1 MDDLMRQALR
11 RCLDV
16 NPRARARELR
26 KLVMEIGKP
35 RLHALFERSHRLA
48 DGLTTDEV
56 ARLVLLFTKLED
68 LEEPYRLGRGSAT
81 AVPNLLDE
89 LSRRDPELAQ
99 ELRIW
104 AFHTSTNPYI
114 PFGSSRHESLH
125 VESLAE
131 HEQKQARRWA
141 KHYAVNEQRHQE
153 RLRRVAERAQVHESE
168 RRLHAGRNAQREEL
182 IADLRQLD
190 DIERLARIAAINTH
204 PVAAFP
210 EAWAMVSAAK
220 QLPAETKQALCRRLQ
235 RAPKGPWRELLIAL
249 REELKPA
256 LVSSATAVAAQDQ
269 HGAGGP
275 GQTSRPA
282 PLHVVPE
289 SSNKAGK

>member
-16 NPRARARELR
+16 GKRPSEQELCL
-26 KLVMEIGKP
+26 LVMGLGT
-35 RLHALFERSHRLA
+35 RRVHALFDSIRQMTGELA
-48 DGLTTDEV
+48 ADEL
-56 ARLVLLFTKLED
+56 AKLVVLFTRLED
-68 LEEPYRLGRGSAT
+68 LQEPYRIGRGSTT
-81 AVPNLLDE
+81 AVPGLLRE
-89 LSRRDPELAQ
+89 LSRRDAQLAKELT
-99 ELRIW
+99 IW

-114 PFGSSRHESLH
+114 PFGSSRHESSH

-131 HEQKQARRWA
+131 NEQRQAQSWA
-141 KHYAVNEQRHQE
+141 EHYAVNEQRHQE

-182 IADLRQLD
+182 IAHLGELD
-190 DIERLARIAAINTH
+190 GMERLARIAAMNAR

-210 EAWAMVSAAK
+210 EAWALVPAAK

-249 REELKPA
+249 REELKPV
-256 LVSSATAVAAQDQ
+256 LVSSGTAVATQDQ
-269 HGAGGP
+269 QGTGGP
-275 GQTSRPA
+275 GQRSRPA

-289 SSNKAGK
+289 SSNKARK

>member
-1 MDDLMRQALR
+1 MNEVMQQALR

-16 NPRARARELR
+16 NTRARARELR

-35 RLHALFERSHRLA
+35 RLHALFEDSIHLA

-56 ARLVLLFTKLED
+56 ARLALLFTKLED
-68 LEEPYRLGRGSAT
+68 LEEPYRIGRGSAT
-81 AVPNLLDE
+81 AVPNLLHE

-104 AFHTSTNPYI
+104 AFYTSTNPYI

-131 HEQKQARRWA
+131 HEQKQAQRWA
-141 KHYAVNEQRHQE
+141 EHHAVNQQRHEE

-168 RRLHAGRNAQREEL
+168 RRAHAERNAQRGEL
-182 IADLRQLD
+182 IAHLRELD
-190 DIERLARIAAINTH
+190 DMERLARIAFISTH

-210 EAWAMVSAAK
+210 EAWALVPAAK

-249 REELKPA
+249 REELKLA
-256 LVSSATAVAAQDQ
+256 LVSSGTAVANQDQ
-269 HGAGGP
+269 QGAE
-275 GQTSRPA
+275 GQGRTSRPT
-282 PLHVVPE
+282 PLHVVPG
-289 SSNKAGK
+289 SPDKAEK

>member
-1 MDDLMRQALR
+1 MTEVMQQALR

-56 ARLVLLFTKLED
+56 ARLVILFTKLED
-68 LEEPYRLGRGSAT
+68 LEEPYRIGRGSAT
-81 AVPNLLDE
+81 AVPNLLHE
-89 LSRRDPELAQ
+89 LSRRNPELAQ

-104 AFHTSTNPYI
+104 AFHTSTNSYI

-131 HEQKQARRWA
+131 HEQKQAQRWA
-141 KHYAVNEQRHQE
+141 EHYAVNEQRHQE
-153 RLRRVAERAQVHESE
+153 RLQRVAERAQAHESE
-168 RRLHAGRNAQREEL
+168 RRVHTSRNAQREEL

-190 DIERLARIAAINTH
+190 DIERLARIAFISTH

-210 EAWAMVSAAK
+210 EEWASTSVAK
-220 QLPAETKQALCRRLQ
+220 KLPEVTKRALLRRLQ
-235 RAPKGPWRELLIAL
+235 RAPKGPWRELDKAM
-249 REELKPA
+249 ESP
-256 LVSSATAVAAQDQ
+256 SS
-269 HGAGGP
+269 
-275 GQTSRPA
+275 PA
-282 PLHVVPE
+282 PGSE
-289 SSNKAGK
+289 